1 MKINEENIIEITEEL
16 SSEYEVSKVL
26 SKYPKDTII
35 VKNVKD
41 FDMPIISGISNTR
54 EKIAKS
60 INCEVSEITK
70 RIIEA
75 IDNPIKVEKFTDL
88 SEYNSSKVDLDK
100 IPILTHYKR
109 DGGKYIT
116 SGVVFARDPESGIQ
130 NASIH
135 RMMVL
140 DNERLVIR
148 IVPRNLYTYFQNAQ
162 KSGKDLEIA
171 IAIGMDPAILLA
183 STTSIPIDYNEM
195 DVANAFKNGKLELIK
210 CGNLEVP
217 KADIILEGKISVKEN
232 VAEGPFVDLT
242 DTYDIIRDQPVINLS
257 KMHIKKDNPHYHSIL
272 PAGFEH
278 KLLQGL
284 PQEPRIFKAVKNAV
298 PTVENVVLTE
308 GGCCWLHAVISINK
322 QTEGDGKNAI
332 MAALSAHPSLK
343 HAIVVD
349 TDVNIFDAE
358 DVEYAIA
365 TRVKGDKDIMIVPN
379 VRGSSLDPV
388 AESDGTTTKI
398 GVDAT
403 KSFKSLDK
411 FERVSHSSR
420 RRHRQADTRLR
431 QNPTDSPSRRFSPV
445 QTYPAPRHGEARRH
459 GSPSPRSDT

>member
-1 MKINEENIIEITEEL
+1 MILNNENIIEITEEL
-16 SSEYEVSKVL
+16 SNEFEVAKVL
-26 SKYPKDTII
+26 RKYPKDTVLI
-35 VKNVKD
+35 KNVKG
-41 FDMPIISGISNTR
+41 FDLPVISGICNTR

-60 INCEVSEITK
+60 INCEVSEITQK
-70 RIIEA
+70 IIDAMEK
-75 IDNPIKVEKFTDL
+75 PIKVDKFTDFSQYDTL
-88 SEYNSSKVDLDK
+88 DIDLDK
-100 IPILTHYKR
+100 IPILKHYKR
-109 DGGKYIT
+109 DGGAYIT
-116 SGVVFARDPESGIQ
+116 SGVVFARDPITGIQ

-140 DNERLVIR
+140 DNKRLVIR

-162 KSGKDLEIA
+162 KAGKDLDIA

-195 DVANAFKNGKLELIK
+195 DVANAFKNGELELIK
-210 CGNLEVP
+210 CGELEVP
-217 KADIILEGKISVKEN
+217 QADIILEGKISVTETI
-232 VAEGPFVDLT
+232 AEGPFVDLT
-242 DTYDIIRDQPVINLS
+242 DTYDIIRDQPIINLE
-257 KMHIKKDNPHYHSIL
+257 KMHIKKENAAYHAIL

-308 GGCCWLHAVISINK
+308 GGCCWLHSVVSINK

-343 HAIVVD
+343 HCVVVD
-349 TDVNIFDAE
+349 RDVDVFDAE

-365 TRVKGDKDIMIVPN
+365 TRVKGDRDIMIVPN

-403 KSFKSLDK
+403 KSLKTVEK
-411 FERVSHSSR
+411 FERVS
-420 RRHRQADTRLR
+420 
-431 QNPTDSPSRRFSPV
+431 FS
-445 QTYPAPRHGEARRH
+445 E
-459 GSPSPRSDT
+459 

>member
-1 MKINEENIIEITEEL
+1 MKINDDNIIEITDEL
-16 SSEYEVSKVL
+16 SDEFEVAKVL
-26 SKYPKDTII
+26 RQYPKDTVI
-35 VKNVKD
+35 VKNVKG
-41 FDMPIISGISNTR
+41 FDMPVVSGICNTR

-60 INCEVSEITK
+60 INCEVSEITEK
-70 RIIEA
+70 IIEA
-75 IDNPIKVEKFTDL
+75 MEKPIKVDKFTDF
-88 SEYNSSKVDLDK
+88 SDYETSDVDLNK

-109 DGGKYIT
+109 DGGAYIT
-116 SGVVFARDPESGIQ
+116 AGVVFARDPETGIQ

-140 DNERLVIR
+140 DNKRLVIR
-148 IVPRNLYTYFQNAQ
+148 IVPRNLYTYFQRAQ
-162 KSGKDLEIA
+162 KLGQDLEIA

-183 STTSIPIDYNEM
+183 STTSIPIDYDEM
-195 DVANAFKNGKLELIK
+195 DVANAFKGGNLELIK
-210 CGNLEVP
+210 CGDLNVP
-217 KADIILEGKISVKEN
+217 QADIILEGKISVTET
-232 VAEGPFVDLT
+232 VPEGPFVDLT
-242 DTYDIIRDQPVINLS
+242 DTYDIIRDQPIINLET
-257 KMHIKKDNPHYHSIL
+257 MHIKKDAAYHAII

-308 GGCCWLHAVISINK
+308 GGCCWLHAVVSIRK

-343 HAIVVD
+343 HCVVVD
-349 TDVNIFDAE
+349 TDVNVFDAE
-358 DVEYAIA
+358 DVEYAIS
-365 TRVKGDKDIMIVPN
+365 TRVKGDRDIMIVPN

-403 KSFKSLDK
+403 KSLKTLEK
-411 FERVSHSSR
+411 FERVS
-420 RRHRQADTRLR
+420 
-431 QNPTDSPSRRFSPV
+431 F
-445 QTYPAPRHGEARRH
+445 GE
-459 GSPSPRSDT
+459 

>member
-1 MKINEENIIEITEEL
+1 MDIKDENIIEIADEL

-26 SKYPKDTII
+26 RQYPKDTVII
-35 VKNVKD
+35 KNLKGHD
-41 FDMPIISGISNTR
+41 IPIITGICNTR

-60 INCEVSEITK
+60 INCEVSEITEK
-70 RIIEA
+70 IIEA
-75 IDNPIKVEKFTDL
+75 MEKPIKVDKFTDFG
-88 SEYNSSKVDLDK
+88 EYDTLDIDLNK

-109 DGGKYIT
+109 DGGAYIT
-116 SGVVFARDPESGIQ
+116 AGVVFARDPETGIQ

-140 DNERLVIR
+140 DSKRLVIR

-162 KSGKDLEIA
+162 KAGKDLEIA

-195 DVANAFKNGKLELIK
+195 EVANAFKNGELTLIK
-210 CGNLEVP
+210 CGDLEVP
-217 KADIILEGKISVKEN
+217 QADIILEGKISVTET

-242 DTYDIIRDQPVINLS
+242 DTYDIIRDQPIINLE
-257 KMHIKKDNPHYHSIL
+257 KMHIKKDNPYYHAII

-284 PQEPRIFKAVKNAV
+284 PQEPRIYKAVKNAV

-308 GGCCWLHAVISINK
+308 GGCCWLHSVISINK

-343 HAIVVD
+343 HCVVVD
-349 TDVNIFDAE
+349 TDVNVFDAE

-365 TRVKGDKDIMIVPN
+365 TRVKGDRDIMIVPN

-403 KSFKSLDK
+403 KSLKALEK
-411 FERVSHSSR
+411 FERVS
-420 RRHRQADTRLR
+420 
-431 QNPTDSPSRRFSPV
+431 F
-445 QTYPAPRHGEARRH
+445 GE
-459 GSPSPRSDT
+459 

>member
-1 MKINEENIIEITEEL
+1 MEINNDNIIEITEEL
-16 SSEYEVSKVL
+16 SSEFEVSKVL
-26 SKYPKDTII
+26 REYPKDTVII
-35 VKNVKD
+35 RNVKGY
-41 FDMPIISGISNTR
+41 DMPVISGICNTR
-54 EKIAKS
+54 DKIAKS
-60 INCEVSEITK
+60 INCEVSEITEK
-70 RIIEA
+70 IIEA
-75 IDNPIKVEKFTDL
+75 MEKPIKVDKFTDF
-88 SEYNSSKVDLDK
+88 SEYETSDVDLDK

-109 DGGKYIT
+109 DGGAYIT
-116 SGVVFARDPESGIQ
+116 AGVVFARDPETGIQ

-140 DNERLVIR
+140 DNKRLVIR
-148 IVPRNLYTYFQNAQ
+148 IVPRNLYTYFQRAQ
-162 KSGKDLEIA
+162 KLGKDLDIA

-183 STTSIPIDYNEM
+183 STTSIPIDYDEM
-195 DVANAFKNGKLELIK
+195 DVANAFKGGDLELIK
-210 CGNLEVP
+210 CGDLNVP
-217 KADIILEGKISVKEN
+217 QADIILEGKISVTET

-242 DTYDIIRDQPVINLS
+242 DTYDIIRDQPIINL
-257 KMHIKKDNPHYHSIL
+257 KTMHIKKDAAYHAII

-308 GGCCWLHAVISINK
+308 GGCCWLHAVVSIRK

-343 HAIVVD
+343 HCVVVD
-349 TDVNIFDAE
+349 TDVNVFDAE
-358 DVEYAIA
+358 DVEYAIS
-365 TRVKGDKDIMIVPN
+365 TRVKGDRDIMIVPN

-403 KSFKSLDK
+403 KSLKSLEK
-411 FERVSHSSR
+411 FERVS
-420 RRHRQADTRLR
+420 
-431 QNPTDSPSRRFSPV
+431 F
-445 QTYPAPRHGEARRH
+445 GE
-459 GSPSPRSDT
+459 

>member
-1 MKINEENIIEITEEL
+1 MKIDGENIIEITEEL
-16 SSEYEVSKVL
+16 SSEFEVAKVL
-26 SKYPKDTII
+26 RKYPKDTVI
-35 VKNVKD
+35 VKNVKG
-41 FDMPIISGISNTR
+41 FDIPVISGICNTR
-54 EKIAKS
+54 DKIAKS
-60 INCEVSEITK
+60 INCEVSEITEK
-70 RIIEA
+70 IIEA
-75 IDNPIKVEKFTDL
+75 MEKPIKVDKFTDF
-88 SEYNSSKVDLDK
+88 SEYDNREVDLDK

-109 DGGKYIT
+109 DGGAYIT
-116 SGVVFARDPESGIQ
+116 AGVVFARDPETGVQ

-140 DNERLVIR
+140 DNKRLVIR
-148 IVPRNLYTYFQNAQ
+148 IVPRNLYTYFQRAQ
-162 KSGKDLEIA
+162 KLGEDLDIA

-183 STTSIPIDYNEM
+183 STTSIPIDYDEM
-195 DVANAFKNGKLELIK
+195 DVANAFKGGELELIK
-210 CGNLEVP
+210 CGDLNVP
-217 KADIILEGKISVKEN
+217 QADIILEGKISVTET

-242 DTYDIIRDQPVINLS
+242 DTYDIIRDQPIINLET
-257 KMHIKKDNPHYHSIL
+257 MHIKKDAVYHAII

-308 GGCCWLHAVISINK
+308 GGCCWLHAVVSIRK

-343 HAIVVD
+343 HCVVVD
-349 TDVNIFDAE
+349 TDVNVFDAE
-358 DVEYAIA
+358 DVEYAIS
-365 TRVKGDKDIMIVPN
+365 TRVKGDRDIMIVPN

-403 KSFKSLDK
+403 KSLKSLEK
-411 FERVSHSSR
+411 FERVS
-420 RRHRQADTRLR
+420 
-431 QNPTDSPSRRFSPV
+431 F
-445 QTYPAPRHGEARRH
+445 GE
-459 GSPSPRSDT
+459 

>member
-1 MKINEENIIEITEEL
+1 MKINDENIIEITEEL
-16 SSEYEVSKVL
+16 SSEYEVSRVL
-26 SKYPKDTII
+26 RNYPKDTVII
-35 VKNVKD
+35 NNVKG
-41 FDMPIISGISNTR
+41 FDIPVISGICNTR
-54 EKIAKS
+54 AKIAES
-60 INCEVSEITK
+60 INCEVSEITEK
-70 RIIEA
+70 IIEA
-75 IDNPIKVEKFTDL
+75 SDNPIKVDKFTDF
-88 SEYNSSKVDLDK
+88 SEYDTLEIDLDK

-116 SGVVFARDPESGIQ
+116 AGVVFARDPVSGIQ

-140 DNERLVIR
+140 DNKRLVIR

-162 KSGKDLEIA
+162 KAGKDLDIA

-195 DVANAFKNGKLELIK
+195 DVANAFKDGELTLIK
-210 CGNLEVP
+210 CGDLEVP
-217 KADIILEGKISVKEN
+217 QADIILEGKISVTET
-232 VAEGPFVDLT
+232 VREGPFVDLT
-242 DTYDIIRDQPVINLS
+242 DTYDIIRDQPVINLE
-257 KMHIKKDNPHYHSIL
+257 KMHIKKDNPCYHAII

-284 PQEPRIFKAVKNAV
+284 PQEPRIFKSVKNSV

-308 GGCCWLHAVISINK
+308 GGCCWLHAAVSINK

-343 HAIVVD
+343 HCVVVD
-349 TDVNIFDAE
+349 TDVNVFDAE

-365 TRVKGDKDIMIVPN
+365 TRVKGDRDIMIVPN

-403 KSFKSLDK
+403 KSLKTIEK
-411 FERVSHSSR
+411 FERVS
-420 RRHRQADTRLR
+420 
-431 QNPTDSPSRRFSPV
+431 F
-445 QTYPAPRHGEARRH
+445 GE
-459 GSPSPRSDT
+459 

>member
-1 MKINEENIIEITEEL
+1 MNINDENLIEINDEL
-16 SSEYEVSKVL
+16 SSEFEVAKVL
-26 SKYPKDTII
+26 RQYPKDTVII
-35 VKNVKD
+35 NNVKG
-41 FDMPIISGISNTR
+41 FDMPVISGICNTR
-54 EKIAKS
+54 DKIAKS
-60 INCEVSEITK
+60 INCEVSEITEK
-70 RIIEA
+70 IIDAME
-75 IDNPIKVEKFTDL
+75 NPIKVDKFTDF
-88 SEYNSSKVDLDK
+88 SEYDTFDIDLDK

-109 DGGKYIT
+109 DGGAYIT
-116 SGVVFARDPESGIQ
+116 AGVVFARDPETGIQ

-140 DNERLVIR
+140 DNKRLVIR

-162 KSGKDLEIA
+162 KKGEDLEIA

-195 DVANAFKNGKLELIK
+195 DVANAFKDGNLELIK
-210 CGNLEVP
+210 CGELEVP
-217 KADIILEGKISVKEN
+217 QADIILEGKISVSQT

-242 DTYDIIRDQPVINLS
+242 DTYDIIRDQPIINLS
-257 KMHIKKDNPHYHSIL
+257 KMHIKKDNPAYHAII

-284 PQEPRIFKAVKNAV
+284 PQEPRIFKSVKNAV

-308 GGCCWLHAVISINK
+308 GGCCWLHSVISINK

-343 HAIVVD
+343 HCVVVD
-349 TDVNIFDAE
+349 TDVNVFDAE
-358 DVEYAIA
+358 DVEYAIS
-365 TRVKGDKDIMIVPN
+365 TRVKGDRDIMIVPN

-403 KSFKSLDK
+403 KSLKTLEK
-411 FERVSHSSR
+411 FERVS
-420 RRHRQADTRLR
+420 
-431 QNPTDSPSRRFSPV
+431 F
-445 QTYPAPRHGEARRH
+445 GE
-459 GSPSPRSDT
+459 

>member
-1 MKINEENIIEITEEL
+1 MNIKDENIIEITEEL
-16 SSEYEVSKVL
+16 SSEFEVARVL
-26 SKYPKDTII
+26 RDYPKDTVII
-35 VKNVKD
+35 KNVKGYD
-41 FDMPIISGISNTR
+41 IPIISGICNTR

-60 INCEVSEITK
+60 INCEVSEITEK
-70 RIIEA
+70 IIEA
-75 IDNPIKVEKFTDL
+75 SDNPIKVDKFSDF
-88 SEYNSSKVDLDK
+88 SEYDNLEIDLDK

-116 SGVVFARDPESGIQ
+116 AGVVFARDPVSGIQ

-140 DNERLVIR
+140 DNKRLVIR

-162 KSGKDLEIA
+162 KEGKDLDIA
-171 IAIGMDPAILLA
+171 IAIGIDPAILLA

-195 DVANAFKNGKLELIK
+195 DVANAFKDGQLTLIK
-210 CGNLEVP
+210 CGDLEVP
-217 KADIILEGKISVKEN
+217 EADIILEGKISVTET
-232 VAEGPFVDLT
+232 VREGPFVDLT
-242 DTYDIIRDQPVINLS
+242 DTYDIIRDQPVINLE
-257 KMHIKKDNPHYHSIL
+257 KMHIKKDNPCYHAII

-284 PQEPRIFKAVKNAV
+284 PQEPRIFKSVKNAV

-308 GGCCWLHAVISINK
+308 GGCCWLHAAVSINK

-343 HAIVVD
+343 HCVVVD
-349 TDVNIFDAE
+349 TDVNVFDAE
-358 DVEYAIA
+358 DVEYAIS
-365 TRVKGDKDIMIVPN
+365 TRVKGDRDIMIVPN

-403 KSFKSLDK
+403 KSLKTLEK
-411 FERVSHSSR
+411 FERVS
-420 RRHRQADTRLR
+420 
-431 QNPTDSPSRRFSPV
+431 F
-445 QTYPAPRHGEARRH
+445 GE
-459 GSPSPRSDT
+459 

>member
-1 MKINEENIIEITEEL
+1 MILDNENIIEITEEL
-16 SSEYEVSKVL
+16 SNEFEVAKVL
-26 SKYPKDTII
+26 RKYPKDTVLI
-35 VKNVKD
+35 KNVKG
-41 FDMPIISGISNTR
+41 FDLPVISGICNTR

-60 INCEVSEITK
+60 INCEVSEITQK
-70 RIIEA
+70 IIDAMEK
-75 IDNPIKVEKFTDL
+75 PIKVDKFTDFSQYDTL
-88 SEYNSSKVDLDK
+88 DIDLDK
-100 IPILTHYKR
+100 IPILKHYKR
-109 DGGKYIT
+109 DGGAYIT
-116 SGVVFARDPESGIQ
+116 SGVVFARDPITGIQ

-140 DNERLVIR
+140 DNKRLVIR

-162 KSGKDLEIA
+162 KAGQDLDIA

-195 DVANAFKNGKLELIK
+195 DVANAFKNGELELIK
-210 CGNLEVP
+210 CGELEVP
-217 KADIILEGKISVKEN
+217 QADIILEGKISVTETI
-232 VAEGPFVDLT
+232 AEGPFVDLT
-242 DTYDIIRDQPVINLS
+242 DTYDIIRDQPIINLE
-257 KMHIKKDNPHYHSIL
+257 KMHIKKENAAYHAIL

-308 GGCCWLHAVISINK
+308 GGCCWLHSVVSINK

-332 MAALSAHPSLK
+332 MAALSAHPSLN
-343 HAIVVD
+343 HCVVVD
-349 TDVNIFDAE
+349 RDVDVFDAE

-365 TRVKGDKDIMIVPN
+365 TRVKGDRDIMIVPN

-403 KSFKSLDK
+403 KSLKTVEK
-411 FERVSHSSR
+411 FERVS
-420 RRHRQADTRLR
+420 
-431 QNPTDSPSRRFSPV
+431 FS
-445 QTYPAPRHGEARRH
+445 E
-459 GSPSPRSDT
+459 

>member
-1 MKINEENIIEITEEL
+1 MKLDDNNIIEITDEL
-16 SSEYEVSKVL
+16 SDEFEVAKVL
-26 SKYPKDTII
+26 RQYPKDTVI
-35 VKNVKD
+35 VKNVKG
-41 FDMPIISGISNTR
+41 FDMPVISGICNTR

-60 INCEVSEITK
+60 INCEVSEITQK
-70 RIIEA
+70 IIDAMEK
-75 IDNPIKVEKFTDL
+75 PLKVDKFTDF
-88 SEYNSSKVDLDK
+88 SEYETSDVDLNK

-109 DGGKYIT
+109 DGGAYIT
-116 SGVVFARDPESGIQ
+116 AGVVFARDPETGIQ

-140 DNERLVIR
+140 DDKRLVIR
-148 IVPRNLYTYFQNAQ
+148 IVPRNLYTYFQKAQ
-162 KSGKDLEIA
+162 KLGEDLEIA

-183 STTSIPIDYNEM
+183 STTSIPIDYDEM
-195 DVANAFKNGKLELIK
+195 DVANAFKDGNLELIK
-210 CGNLEVP
+210 CGNLNVP
-217 KADIILEGKISVKEN
+217 QADIILEGKISVTET

-242 DTYDIIRDQPVINLS
+242 DTYDIIREQPIINLET
-257 KMHIKKDNPHYHSIL
+257 MHIKKDAVYHAII

-284 PQEPRIFKAVKNAV
+284 PQEPRIYKSVKNAV

-308 GGCCWLHAVISINK
+308 GGCCWLHAVVSIRK

-343 HAIVVD
+343 HCVVVD
-349 TDVNIFDAE
+349 TDVNVFDAE
-358 DVEYAIA
+358 DVEYAIS
-365 TRVKGDKDIMIVPN
+365 TRVKGDRDIMIVPN

-403 KSFKSLDK
+403 KSLKTLEK
-411 FERVSHSSR
+411 FERVS
-420 RRHRQADTRLR
+420 
-431 QNPTDSPSRRFSPV
+431 F
-445 QTYPAPRHGEARRH
+445 GE
-459 GSPSPRSDT
+459 

>member
-1 MKINEENIIEITEEL
+1 MNIDNENVIGITEEL
-16 SSEYEVSKVL
+16 SSEFEVSRVL
-26 SKYPKDTII
+26 RNYPKDTVII
-35 VKNVKD
+35 KNVKG
-41 FDMPIISGISNTR
+41 FDIPIISGICNTR
-54 EKIAKS
+54 EKIAES
-60 INCEVSEITK
+60 INCEVSEITEK
-70 RIIEA
+70 IIEA
-75 IDNPIKVEKFTDL
+75 TDNPIKVDKFTDF
-88 SEYNSSKVDLDK
+88 SEYDTMEINLDK

-116 SGVVFARDPESGIQ
+116 AGVVFARDPENGIQ

-140 DNERLVIR
+140 DNKRLVIR
-148 IVPRNLYTYFQNAQ
+148 IVPRNLYTYFQKAQ
-162 KSGKDLEIA
+162 KLGKDLDIA

-183 STTSIPIDYNEM
+183 STTSISIDYNEM
-195 DVANAFKNGKLELIK
+195 EVANAFKDGELTLIK
-210 CGNLEVP
+210 CGDLEVP
-217 KADIILEGKISVKEN
+217 QADIILEGKISVTET

-242 DTYDIIRDQPVINLS
+242 DTYDIIRDQPIINLE
-257 KMHIKKDNPHYHSIL
+257 KMHIKKDNPAYHAII

-284 PQEPRIFKAVKNAV
+284 PQEPRIYYSVKNAV

-308 GGCCWLHAVISINK
+308 GGCCWLHAVVSINK

-343 HAIVVD
+343 HCVVVD
-349 TDVNIFDAE
+349 TDVDVFDAE

-365 TRVKGDKDIMIVPN
+365 TRVKGDRDIMIVPN

-388 AESDGTTTKI
+388 AKSDGTTTKI

-403 KSFKSLDK
+403 KSLKTLEK
-411 FERVSHSSR
+411 FERVS
-420 RRHRQADTRLR
+420 
-431 QNPTDSPSRRFSPV
+431 F
-445 QTYPAPRHGEARRH
+445 GE
-459 GSPSPRSDT
+459 

>member
-1 MKINEENIIEITEEL
+1 MKIDDNNIIEITDEL
-16 SSEYEVSKVL
+16 SDEFEVAKVL
-26 SKYPKDTII
+26 RQYPKDTVI
-35 VKNVKD
+35 VRNVKG
-41 FDMPIISGISNTR
+41 FDMPVVSGICNTR

-60 INCEVSEITK
+60 INCEVSEITQK
-70 RIIEA
+70 IIDAMEK
-75 IDNPIKVEKFTDL
+75 PVKVDKFTDF
-88 SEYNSSKVDLDK
+88 SEYETSEVDLSK

-109 DGGKYIT
+109 DGGAYIT
-116 SGVVFARDPESGIQ
+116 AGVVFARDPETGIQ

-140 DNERLVIR
+140 DDKRLVIR
-148 IVPRNLYTYFQNAQ
+148 IVPRNLYTYFQRAQ
-162 KSGKDLEIA
+162 KLGEDLEIA

-183 STTSIPIDYNEM
+183 STTSIPIDYDEM
-195 DVANAFKNGKLELIK
+195 DVANAFKDGDLELIE
-210 CGNLEVP
+210 CGNLNVP
-217 KADIILEGKISVKEN
+217 QADIILEGKISVTET

-242 DTYDIIRDQPVINLS
+242 DTYDIIRDQPIINL
-257 KMHIKKDNPHYHSIL
+257 KTMHIKKDAVYHAII

-284 PQEPRIFKAVKNAV
+284 PQEPRIYKSVKNAV

-308 GGCCWLHAVISINK
+308 GGCCWLHAVVSIRK

-343 HAIVVD
+343 HCVVVD
-349 TDVNIFDAE
+349 TDVNVFDAE
-358 DVEYAIA
+358 DVEYAIS
-365 TRVKGDKDIMIVPN
+365 TRVKGDRDIMIVPN

-403 KSFKSLDK
+403 KSLKTLEK
-411 FERVSHSSR
+411 FERVS
-420 RRHRQADTRLR
+420 
-431 QNPTDSPSRRFSPV
+431 F
-445 QTYPAPRHGEARRH
+445 GE
-459 GSPSPRSDT
+459 

>member
-1 MKINEENIIEITEEL
+1 MKINMKNVIEINDEL
-16 SSEYEVSKVL
+16 SSEFEVARVL
-26 SKYPKDTII
+26 RDYPKDTVVIN
-35 VKNVKD
+35 NVKG
-41 FDMPIISGISNTR
+41 FDIPIISGICNTR
-54 EKIAKS
+54 DKIAES
-60 INCEVSEITK
+60 INCEVSEITEK
-70 RIIEA
+70 IIEA
-75 IDNPIKVEKFTDL
+75 SDNPIKVDKFTDF
-88 SEYNSSKVDLDK
+88 SEYDTLEVDLDK

-116 SGVVFARDPESGIQ
+116 AGVVFARDPETGIQ

-140 DNERLVIR
+140 DNKRLVIR
-148 IVPRNLYTYFQNAQ
+148 IVPRNLYTYFQKAQ
-162 KSGKDLEIA
+162 KLGKDLEIA

-195 DVANAFKNGKLELIK
+195 EVANAFKDGELTLIK
-210 CGNLEVP
+210 CGELEVP
-217 KADIILEGKISVKEN
+217 EADIILEGKISVTET

-242 DTYDIIRDQPVINLS
+242 DTYDIIRDQPVINLE
-257 KMHIKKDNPHYHSIL
+257 KMHIKKDNPYYHAII

-284 PQEPRIFKAVKNAV
+284 PQEPRIYKSVKNAV

-308 GGCCWLHAVISINK
+308 GGCCWLHAVVSINK

-343 HAIVVD
+343 HCVVVD
-349 TDVNIFDAE
+349 TDVNVFDAE
-358 DVEYAIA
+358 DVEYAIS
-365 TRVKGDKDIMIVPN
+365 TRVKGDRDIMIVPN

-388 AESDGTTTKI
+388 AKSDGTTTKV

-403 KSFKSLDK
+403 KSLKTIEK
-411 FERVSHSSR
+411 FERVS
-420 RRHRQADTRLR
+420 
-431 QNPTDSPSRRFSPV
+431 F
-445 QTYPAPRHGEARRH
+445 GE
-459 GSPSPRSDT
+459 

>member
-1 MKINEENIIEITEEL
+1 MKIDDENIIEITDEL
-16 SSEYEVSKVL
+16 SSEYEVSHVL
-26 SKYPKDTII
+26 RDYPKDTVII
-35 VKNVKD
+35 KNVKG
-41 FDMPIISGISNTR
+41 FDMPVISGICNTR

-60 INCEVSEITK
+60 INCEVSEITEK
-70 RIIEA
+70 IIEA
-75 IDNPIKVEKFTDL
+75 SDNPIKVDKFTDF
-88 SEYNSSKVDLDK
+88 SEYDSLEIDLDK

-116 SGVVFARDPESGIQ
+116 AGVVFARDPITGIQ

-140 DNERLVIR
+140 DNKRLVIR

-162 KSGKDLEIA
+162 KEKKDLDIA
-171 IAIGMDPAILLA
+171 IAIGIDPAILLA

-195 DVANAFKNGKLELIK
+195 DVANAFKDGELTLIK
-210 CGNLEVP
+210 CGDLEVP
-217 KADIILEGKISVKEN
+217 QADIILEGKISVTET
-232 VAEGPFVDLT
+232 VREGPFVDLT
-242 DTYDIIRDQPVINLS
+242 DTYDIIRDQPVINLE
-257 KMHIKKDNPHYHSIL
+257 KMHIKKDNPCYHAII

-284 PQEPRIFKAVKNAV
+284 PQEPRIFKSVKNAV

-308 GGCCWLHAVISINK
+308 GGCCWLHAAVSINK

-343 HAIVVD
+343 HCVVVD
-349 TDVNIFDAE
+349 TDVNVFDAE

-365 TRVKGDKDIMIVPN
+365 TRVKGDRDIMIVPN

-403 KSFKSLDK
+403 KSLKTIEK
-411 FERVSHSSR
+411 FERVS
-420 RRHRQADTRLR
+420 
-431 QNPTDSPSRRFSPV
+431 F
-445 QTYPAPRHGEARRH
+445 GE
-459 GSPSPRSDT
+459 